1 MKEMKKQTYSNSIK
15 ELEQIINSLESDN
28 DLNMD
33 ELNKQVKKASK
44 LLSFCKKELTQINK
58 EVEELINNID

>member
-1 MKEMKKQTYSNSIK
+1 MNKQTYNSAIK
-15 ELEQIINSLESDN
+15 ELKKIIETLELDN

-44 LLSFCKKELTQINK
+44 LLSFCKKELTQINN
-58 EVEELINNID
+58 EVEKLINDIE